1 MFRHTSLGACATLTI
16 LMIHS
21 AVDSSVYLTPLYF
34 LQNGFPNWQPVTIM
48 KRLGFNFDKHKYDEN
63 YPDLVWDHVLRRGSN
78 SNRWGFVTHSTD
90 PVSLAYYQYMSGN
103 GGGNENE
110 GRSRS
115 LASPTDATPTTGK
128 IPDRRMNDNSQSQWW
143 VEIESSMEYIQKKH
157 RNVDMYIINNEG
169 HCSFGLY
176 YPLQEESFEAWAA
189 PIVKERLVIGN
200 RRPSVAAFLVSLVL
214 GGILVVFGRRSRRK
228 SFEMKINLDSTF
240 VGETESTDAN
250 KIRFGLFLH
259 KIDGAVHTLA
269 TKCQS
274 WPWTAGY
281 LLATT
286 YYFISMLIS
295 QGFTHP
301 LDNLAFGPS
310 AVGLSTFGI
319 NNPALIIYRMEHFR
333 LVTASFLCS
342 GVIPYLL
349 VAYVHYK
356 SGVEVAM
363 STNNHPHWHFLLVA
377 GMISFATNL
386 CYACVGNG
394 ASCSSLGLALGLNAF
409 SATLH
414 QRSKNFNLPLRFT
427 VAAFILGCTPILP
440 FESWISL
447 TAAVFAGMIIGLAF
461 IVDKGE
467 VASDTENSPPQK
479 VRWMFVYA
487 FSVIQLLMYIILLLR
502 VPSPD
507 KHNLYPY
514 QTGCRLVYS
523 DQVGDIV
530 NSYANGG
537 RRVLEEDGF
546 NGESVCAQT
555 CIPHLVYRLSLWG
568 TRQFAPFSVKKGTC
582 EDNGY
587 DAHIADKTF
596 QVYSVVFE
604 VQLFTTS
611 LNNEA

>member
-1 MFRHTSLGACATLTI
+1 
-16 LMIHS
+16 
-21 AVDSSVYLTPLYF
+21 
-34 LQNGFPNWQPVTIM
+34 
-48 KRLGFNFDKHKYDEN
+48 
-63 YPDLVWDHVLRRGSN
+63 
-78 SNRWGFVTHSTD
+78 
-90 PVSLAYYQYMSGN
+90 
-103 GGGNENE
+103 
-110 GRSRS
+110 
-115 LASPTDATPTTGK
+115 
-128 IPDRRMNDNSQSQWW
+128 
-143 VEIESSMEYIQKKH
+143 
-157 RNVDMYIINNEG
+157 
-169 HCSFGLY
+169 
-176 YPLQEESFEAWAA
+176 
-189 PIVKERLVIGN
+189 
-200 RRPSVAAFLVSLVL
+200 
-214 GGILVVFGRRSRRK
+214 
-228 SFEMKINLDSTF
+228 
-240 VGETESTDAN
+240 
-250 KIRFGLFLH
+250 
-259 KIDGAVHTLA
+259 
-269 TKCQS
+269 
-274 WPWTAGY
+274 
-281 LLATT
+281 
-286 YYFISMLIS
+286 
-295 QGFTHP
+295 
-301 LDNLAFGPS
+301 
-310 AVGLSTFGI
+310 
-319 NNPALIIYRMEHFR
+319 
-333 LVTASFLCS
+333 
-342 GVIPYLL
+342 
-349 VAYVHYK
+349 
-356 SGVEVAM
+356 M